1 VDFDIYFA
9 TALLIIIL
17 VVASVRFFSSR
28 KRIIAKQS
36 ETTKNEN
43 ESNIETN
50 LEPFLLKLDEGHKQ
64 ELVNLAKEAIA
75 AFVRSGELINFESQ
89 DPVLNQ
95 TLGVFVTLRKREA
108 LRGCIGQ
115 LRSDDPL
122 YQTVKETAVSAAS
135 RDPRFPPVSNAELN
149 ELSIK
154 ISILSPL
161 EPVEDV
167 SEIEVGVHG
176 VMIIHAG
183 HRGILLPQV
192 PVERGWDRKTFLE
205 NVCLK
210 AGLPPDT
217 WKEKPE
223 LYSFTSLDF
232 GEN

>member
-1 VDFDIYFA
+1 VDSVIYYVI
-9 TALLIIIL
+9 ALLIIIL
-17 VVASVRFFSSR
+17 VVTSVRFFSSR
-28 KRIIAKQS
+28 KATKS
-36 ETTKNEN
+36 NLGETTKNEN
-43 ESNIETN
+43 DTDIETRVDS
-50 LEPFLLKLDEGHKQ
+50 FLPKLTEGHKQ
-64 ELVNLAKEAIA
+64 ELANLAKEAIA
-75 AFVRSGELINFESQ
+75 AYVQSGEFIDFESQ
-89 DPVLNQ
+89 DPLLNQ
-95 TLGVFVTLRKREA
+95 ALGVFVTLRKSEA

-122 YQTVKETAVSAAS
+122 YQTVRDTAVSAAS
-135 RDPRFPPVSNAELN
+135 RDPRFSPVSNDELD

-161 EPVEDV
+161 VRVEDI

-183 HRGILLPQV
+183 RRGILLPQV

-217 WKEKPE
+217 WKDKPE
-223 LYSFTSLDF
+223 LYSFTTLEF
-232 GEN
+232 GDS

>member
-1 VDFDIYFA
+1 
-9 TALLIIIL
+9 
-17 VVASVRFFSSR
+17 
-28 KRIIAKQS
+28 
-36 ETTKNEN
+36 
-43 ESNIETN
+43 
-50 LEPFLLKLDEGHKQ
+50 
-64 ELVNLAKEAIA
+64 
-75 AFVRSGELINFESQ
+75 
-89 DPVLNQ
+89 
-95 TLGVFVTLRKREA
+95 
-108 LRGCIGQ
+108 
-115 LRSDDPL
+115 
-122 YQTVKETAVSAAS
+122 VKETAVSAAS

>member
-1 VDFDIYFA
+1 VDFDIYFV

-17 VVASVRFFSSR
+17 VIASVSFFSSR
-28 KRIIAKQS
+28 KRIMAKLS
-36 ETTKNEN
+36 ETAKKEN
-43 ESNIETN
+43 ETNIETN

-75 AFVRSGELINFESQ
+75 AFVRSGEFIKFDSQ

-95 TLGVFVTLRKREA
+95 TLGVFVTLRKGEA

-135 RDPRFPPVSNAELN
+135 RDPRFPPVANAELN

-161 EPVEDV
+161 EPVQDI
-167 SEIEVGVHG
+167 SDIEVGVHG

-210 AGLPPDT
+210 AGLPPET